1 MNGSQWMVVFRK
13 MHETLIATTEKE
25 AVSTDLVALRRR
37 LDQLAFARAE
47 ATREFDSNSK
57 ELEKLAKYLQ
67 TAEKVSGALEKLNQD
82 LFSTLL
88 GTVQEKITIALQEI
102 LEQPITFHAQAGF
115 SRNSASVEFWVERN
129 GKPEDL
135 LNGQGGSV
143 ANIVSVCLRLFA
155 LTTLDEATHRRFLIL
170 DEQDCWL
177 RADLVPK
184 LVKII
189 HDASRALGFQVLMIS
204 HHERHLFEQYADK
217 IIELQWQNGKVIAV
231 DTTSG
236 PSNPD

>member
-1 MNGSQWMVVFRK
+1 MT
-13 MHETLIATTEKE
+13 ETSI
-25 AVSTDLVALRRR
+25 DLVPITNEALSLRRR
-37 LDQLAFARAE
+37 LDRLAFARQE
-47 ATREFDSNSK
+47 AIRQVAANTV
-57 ELEKLAKYLQ
+57 ELERLKGYLR
-67 TAEKVSGALEKLNQD
+67 TADRVSTALEKLNQD

-102 LEQPITFHAQAGF
+102 LEQPISFHAEAGF
-115 SRNSASVEFWVERN
+115 SRNSASVEFWIERN
-129 GKPEDL
+129 GKQEDL

-143 ANIVSVCLRLFA
+143 ANIVSVCLRIFA
-155 LTTLDEATHRRFLIL
+155 LTTLDEATHRRFLVL

-204 HHERHLFEQYADK
+204 HHDRHLFEQYADK
-217 IIELQWQNGKVIAV
+217 IIELQWQSGQVVAV
-231 DTTSG
+231 DTTAG
-236 PSNPD
+236 PTVHD

>member
-1 MNGSQWMVVFRK
+1 MTSLG
-13 MHETLIATTEKE
+13 
-25 AVSTDLVALRRR
+25 VSNKFQALPDLTALRRR
-37 LDQLAFARAE
+37 IDQFEFARQESIRRLTA
-47 ATREFDSNSK
+47 NNQLLL
-57 ELEKLAKYLQ
+57 ELTQYLA
-67 TAEKVSGALEKLNQD
+67 TAEKVSDALEKLNRD
-82 LFSTLL
+82 LFSSLL
-88 GTVQEKITIALQEI
+88 NTVQEKISIALQEI

-115 SRNSASVEFWVERN
+115 NRNSASVEFWVERN

-155 LTTLDEATHRRFLIL
+155 LTTLDDATHRRFLIL

-189 HDASRALGFQVLMIS
+189 HDASKALGFQVLMIS
-204 HHERHLFEQYADK
+204 HHDRALFEQYADK
-217 IIELQWQNGKVIAV
+217 VIELQWQSGKVVAV
-231 DTTSG
+231 DLSPQVQGTVSSIAPAEPKSAT
-236 PSNPD
+236 

>member
-1 MNGSQWMVVFRK
+1 MVLLK
-13 MHETLIATTEKE
+13 MHETLIDPTEKPPQK
-25 AVSTDLVALRRR
+25 VDPKTIRRR
-37 LDQLAFARAE
+37 LDQLSFARHE
-47 ATREFDSNSK
+47 AMREFEANAK
-57 ELEKLAKYLQ
+57 ELERFAQYLQ
-67 TAEKVSGALEKLNQD
+67 MAEKVSAALEKLNQD
-82 LFSTLL
+82 LFSSLL

-102 LEQPITFHAQAGF
+102 LEQPITFHAEAGF

-135 LNGQGGSV
+135 INGQGGSV
-143 ANIVSVCLRLFA
+143 ANIVSVCLRIFA
-155 LTTLDEATHRRFLIL
+155 LTTLDEAKHRRFLVL

-204 HHERHLFEQYADK
+204 HHERHLFDQYADK
-217 IIELQWQNGKVIAV
+217 IVELQWQNGKVVAV
-231 DTTSG
+231 DATSR
-236 PSNPD
+236 PSHLD

>member
-1 MNGSQWMVVFRK
+1 M
-13 MHETLIATTEKE
+13 
-25 AVSTDLVALRRR
+25 
-37 LDQLAFARAE
+37 AFARQE
-47 ATREFDSNSK
+47 AIRQVAANTV
-57 ELEKLAKYLQ
+57 ELERLKGYLR
-67 TAEKVSGALEKLNQD
+67 TADRVSTALEKLNQD

-102 LEQPITFHAQAGF
+102 LEQPISFHAEAGF
-115 SRNSASVEFWVERN
+115 SRNSASVEFWIERN
-129 GKPEDL
+129 GKQEDL

-143 ANIVSVCLRLFA
+143 ANIVSVCLRIFA
-155 LTTLDEATHRRFLIL
+155 LTTLDEATHRRFLVL

-204 HHERHLFEQYADK
+204 HHDRHLFEQYADK
-217 IIELQWQNGKVIAV
+217 IIELQWQNGQVVAV
-231 DTTSG
+231 DATAG
-236 PSNPD
+236 PAVHD

>member
-1 MNGSQWMVVFRK
+1 
-13 MHETLIATTEKE
+13 MHETLISPTENSPFI
-25 AVSTDLVALRRR
+25 ADPQQIRRK
-37 LDQLAFARAE
+37 LDQLSFARHE
-47 ATREFDSNSK
+47 ASREFDGNTK
-57 ELEKLAKYLQ
+57 ELEKLASYLQ
-67 TAEKVSGALEKLNQD
+67 TAEKVSVALEKLNQD
-82 LFSTLL
+82 LFSSLL
-88 GTVQEKITIALQEI
+88 GSVQEKITIALQEI
-102 LEQPITFHAQAGF
+102 LEQPITFHAKAGF

-135 LNGQGGSV
+135 INGQGGSV
-143 ANIVSVCLRLFA
+143 ANIVSVCLRIFA

-189 HDASRALGFQVLMIS
+189 HDASRALGFQILMIS

-217 IIELQWQNGKVIAV
+217 IIELQWQDGKVVAV
-231 DTTSG
+231 DTTST
-236 PSNPD
+236 PSQPD

>member
-1 MNGSQWMVVFRK
+1 MDGVLN
-13 MHETLIATTEKE
+13 MHETLISPMENGPSIA
-25 AVSTDLVALRRR
+25 DPQQIRRK
-37 LDQLAFARAE
+37 LDQLSYARQE
-47 ATREFDSNSK
+47 ANRELDGNAT

-67 TAEKVSGALEKLNQD
+67 TAEKVSIALEKLNQD
-82 LFSTLL
+82 LFSSLL

-102 LEQPITFHAQAGF
+102 LEQPITFHAKAGF
-115 SRNSASVEFWVERN
+115 SRNSAGVEFWIERN

-135 LNGQGGSV
+135 INGQGGSV
-143 ANIVSVCLRLFA
+143 ANIVSVCLRIFA

-189 HDASRALGFQVLMIS
+189 HDASRALGFQILMIS

-217 IIELQWQNGKVIAV
+217 IIELQWQDGKVVAV
-231 DTTSG
+231 DTTSA
-236 PSNPD
+236 PSQPD

>member
-1 MNGSQWMVVFRK
+1 MS
-13 MHETLIATTEKE
+13 ETRQVDIA
-25 AVSTDLVALRRR
+25 LVRRR
-37 LDQLAFARAE
+37 LDQLLFARAE
-47 ATREFDSNSK
+47 ANRQLEANNR
-57 ELEKLAKYLQ
+57 ELEKLTRYLQ
-67 TAEKVSGALEKLNQD
+67 TAEKVSNALEKLNQD

-88 GTVQEKITIALQEI
+88 NTVQEKITIALQEI
-102 LEQPITFHAQAGF
+102 LEQPISFHAEAGF
-115 SRNSASVEFWVERN
+115 ARNSASVDFWIERN
-129 GKPEDL
+129 GKQEDL

-155 LTTLDEATHRRFLIL
+155 LTTLDDATHRRFLVL

-217 IIELQWQNGKVIAV
+217 IIELQWQNGKIQVIDA
-231 DTTSG
+231 TSAAIVQDADSASSL
-236 PSNPD
+236 PLTKA